1 MHGLQTLPNTEA
13 SFRIVRSPCVNISH
27 TMNRQRALDAHARI
41 HEKSQQ
47 IIKSAGLFNCG
58 RGGGIRTHDP
68 LLPKQ
73 MRYQAALRPD
83 KTASITQVYLQVA
96 EVQRDA
102 ENERIVTAVPGAKPR
117 ADTAA
122 AGTFPTPLKSTD
134 HS

>member
-1 MHGLQTLPNTEA
+1 MVQFYGLAWRSNQGCCQQPDALGHELQNLPIA
-13 SFRIVRSPCVNISH
+13 DAAFRMMGQQGVNISH
-27 TMNRQRALDAHARI
+27 PHGCNAVANNAVD

-83 KTASITQVYLQVA
+83 
-96 EVQRDA
+96 
-102 ENERIVTAVPGAKPR
+102 
-117 ADTAA
+117 
-122 AGTFPTPLKSTD
+122 
-134 HS
+134 